1 MFIRRSTSLSPI
13 FLWSILAVPAMM
25 MVVSWTRGNADA
37 ADLLHPTGEFSAR
50 LMIVAMM
57 VGPLVAIFG
66 PRRWTQWMMRHRR
79 AFGVAAFGYALLHLV
94 FYVIDME
101 TLDFMLAEIGAPGIW
116 TGWIAFFLMLV
127 PAAIS
132 NEWSVRSLRRN
143 WKHIQRLVY
152 LVAFLTVVHWA
163 FLSYSIIPAAIHFA
177 PLLLLNLFRIAKITK
192 KRTML

>member
-1 MFIRRSTSLSPI
+1 MFIRRYTSLSPI
-13 FLWSILAVPAMM
+13 FLWGILAVPAVM
-25 MVVSWTRGNADA
+25 MVIGWTRGNADA
-37 ADLLHPTGEFSAR
+37 ADLLHPTGEFSVR

-132 NEWSVRSLRRN
+132 NEWAVRSLRRN

>member
-1 MFIRRSTSLSPI
+1 MISRFRKPLSP
-13 FLWSILAVPAMM
+13 FLLWGILAVPAVL
-25 MVVSWTRGNADA
+25 MVMGWMRGDSDA

-57 VGPLVAIFG
+57 VGPLIAIFG
-66 PRRWTQWMMRHRR
+66 PRRWTLWMMRHRR
-79 AFGVAAFGYALLHLV
+79 GFGVAAFGYALLHLV

-127 PAAIS
+127 PAVIS
-132 NEWSVRSLRRN
+132 NEWAVKTLRRN
-143 WKHIQRLVY
+143 WKRIQRLVY
-152 LVAFLTVVHWA
+152 VVAILTVVHWA
-163 FLSYSIIPAAIHFA
+163 LLSYSIIPAAIHFA